1 MEPERLE
8 RQVAYLAAR
17 PELGGAASYY
27 WLIDEAGRKCGWGDP
42 PLLELADLE
51 LIVVDDASTD
61 GTPDILAAFDD
72 ARVNVL
78 RNDERSG
85 LAASLNRGLD
95 AAQGA
100 YAARLDSDDVA
111 RADRLERQ
119 VARIRA
125 EPRVAVVGSAVRDLD
140 EAGRSGALHRSPRGR
155 RAVRWLSLFS
165 SPFFHPTVL
174 VDRVRLDELGLRYD
188 TSYGESEDYDL
199 WTRLLAYADGAN
211 LAEALVLKRV
221 HPAQASQRRGDVQES
236 FQRQVALREIARIAP
251 EVDAERAWRVGARK
265 SGGSRRD
272 YLRLLRAFDR
282 VHGRDREVLGAAA
295 RAVLSPRR
303 RG

>member
-1 MEPERLE
+1 VPLVSVLMSVHNDARF
-8 RQVAYLAAR
+8 VAAAVQSV
-17 PELGGAASYY
+17 LDQT
-27 WLIDEAGRKCGWGDP
+27 LD
-42 PLLELADLE
+42 DLE

-61 GTPDILAAFDD
+61 ETPDVLAAFAD
-72 ARVNVL
+72 ARLEVL
-78 RNDERSG
+78 RNDVRSG

-119 VARIRA
+119 VARIRTK
-125 EPRVAVVGSAVRDLD
+125 PRVAVVGSAVRDLD
-140 EAGRSGALHRSPRGR
+140 EAGRSGALHLGPRGP

-174 VDRVRLDELGLRYD
+174 VDRARLDELGFRYD

-199 WTRLLAYADGAN
+199 WTRLLAHADGAN
-211 LAEALVLKRV
+211 LAEPLVLKRV
-221 HPAQASQRRGDVQES
+221 HPGQASQRRGDVQES
-236 FQRQVALREIARIAP
+236 FQRQVALREIARLAP

-265 SGGSRRD
+265 AGGSRRE
-272 YLRLLRAFDR
+272 YVRLLRAFDR
-282 VHGRDREVLGAAA
+282 VHGRDGEVLGAAA
-295 RAVLSPRR
+295 RAVFSPRR